1 MITRIQALNYRCL
14 RYVDVSLDRFHVL
27 VGPNAS
33 GKSTLF
39 DVISF
44 VGDFLRNG
52 LEDAIAKRT
61 YNFQDLVWGRP
72 TEELSFELALE
83 VAIPSELQVR
93 RTDGR
98 SFHTYRYEIA
108 VREID
113 GVPCVVRER
122 GALIGGQLTHASF
135 HQPAQASSHGSRRS
149 FAKQPRLPTT
159 ILAEDQH
166 DDSLVVLERGPEGLK
181 IAAEDQIPGRS
192 NGQAQSP
199 MASGQLP
206 IDPLMSHLRFL
217 DRSRSPASLHVYSL
231 LSSGIHAVFLDS
243 GTMRQPSRFSASHNP
258 LALRGARLPWTV
270 KDILEND
277 RELYEAWLSHVQIEL
292 EDLAAVRVVHRPED
306 RTHYL
311 MLTYENGLE
320 VPSWMTSD
328 GTLRFLAIMLVA
340 YMADKDQVYLLDEPE
355 NGVHLSA
362 LDAIYDATSTAGAS
376 QILVATHSPAFLS
389 KADPEDILCCT
400 QDDEGAA
407 NIFRGDR
414 HPIVQEWRGAVNMDV
429 FFAKGIVA

>member
-83 VAIPSELQVR
+83 VEIPTDLRSNF
-93 RTDGR
+93 RTEQK
-98 SFHTYRYEIA
+98 FHTFRYEIA
-108 VREID
+108 VCETD
-113 GVPCVVRER
+113 NVPHVRCER
-122 GALIGGQLTHASF
+122 GILIAGQSTQAAS
-135 HQPAQASSHGSRRS
+135 QILRRS
-149 FAKQPRLPTT
+149 FPEPPQPPET
-159 ILAEDQH
+159 ILSGDQS
-166 DDSLVVLERGPEGLK
+166 DDWLVALERSYDGLK
-181 IAAEDQIPGRS
+181 MATEAE
-192 NGQAQSP
+192 
-199 MASGQLP
+199 ASGNWGGKTPARAIFGQLL
-206 IDPLMSHLRFL
+206 IDPLVSHLRLL
-217 DRSRSPASLHVYSL
+217 DKTRFPVSVYFYTL
-231 LSSGIHAVFLDS
+231 LSAGVNSVFLDS
-243 GTMRQPSRFSASHNP
+243 GTMREPSGFASGKNP
-258 LALRGARLPWTV
+258 LALRGAKLPWTV

-277 RELYEAWLSHVQIEL
+277 RTLYDAWMSHVQVEL
-292 EDLAAVRVVHRPED
+292 EDLVGIRVAHRPED
-306 RTHYL
+306 RTYYL
-311 MLTYENGLE
+311 MLEYSTGVEI
-320 VPSWMTSD
+320 PSWMASD
-328 GTLRFLAIMLVA
+328 GTLRFLALMLAA

-389 KADPEDILCCT
+389 KADPEDVLCCAK
-400 QDDEGAA
+400 DDEGATDVV
-407 NIFRGDR
+407 RGDC
-414 HPIVQEWRGAVNMDV
+414 HPIVQEWKGAVNMDV
-429 FFAKGIVA
+429 FFTKGVV